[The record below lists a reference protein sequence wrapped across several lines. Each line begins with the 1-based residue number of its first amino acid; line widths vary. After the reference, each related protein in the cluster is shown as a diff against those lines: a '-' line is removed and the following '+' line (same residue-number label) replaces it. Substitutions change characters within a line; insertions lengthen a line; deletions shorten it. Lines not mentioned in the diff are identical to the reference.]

1 MAQLDIGRGALG
13 MYVERPRLRLDR
25 ALRVVAM
32 TLRSDLE
39 LSAKVRIIVAM
50 VRRVP
55 AQRADREI
63 ERIERYV
70 AGQDRR
76 RRPTAADKVRH
87 FDGLFRSDELGAFDV
102 DDHQA
107 RRIAAFP

>member
-1 MAQLDIGRGALG
+1 
-13 MYVERPRLRLDR
+13 
-25 ALRVVAM
+25 M

-39 LSAKVRIIVAM
+39 LGVKIRIIVAM

-63 ERIERYV
+63 ERIERQIAGKDRGRPFPV
-70 AGQDRR
+70 ADE
-76 RRPTAADKVRH
+76 VRYLNR
-87 FDGLFRSDELGAFDV
+87 LFRPDELGAFDV

-107 RRIAAFP
+107 GRKAVFSQILCVEQVFGRVAVRNG